1 MYWPVYISSNDLPEF
16 PFAALSS
23 IDVATATPHSSAL
36 QDENSFFVIWLKVNR
51 PVHWR
56 MYKEKGGFSVF
67 LLIDSLYTDWYNRHM
82 EYSEF
87 RV

>member
-1 MYWPVYISSNDLPEF
+1 MIPGSKGYAFHDCMKC
-16 PFAALSS
+16 
-23 IDVATATPHSSAL
+23 VAIRRYRGIIRTAVTVRE
-36 QDENSFFVIWLKVNR
+36 QDSFVTAVFFVFEQENVQR
-51 PVHWR
+51 ER
-56 MYKEKGGFSVF
+56 CFFDF

>member
-1 MYWPVYISSNDLPEF
+1 MYH
-16 PFAALSS
+16 S
-23 IDVATATPHSSAL
+23 IIRTAVTVREH
-36 QDENSFFVIWLKVNR
+36 DSFVTAVFLYLN
-51 PVHWR
+51 WR